1 MRKTSL
7 GKGLDALIPKDNFIE
22 GYIFVSVNE
31 LRPNP
36 YQPRK
41 NFDEESISLLASS
54 IKEKGVIQPLIVRKL
69 NGTYQIV
76 AGERRWRAAQKVG
89 ISKMPIIVMDLSDS
103 ESLELSL
110 IENLQRK
117 DLNPIEE
124 AEGYKQ
130 LIEEFELTH
139 DQISKLTGK
148 DRSTITNLLR
158 LLKLPEI
165 AKNELISESITSGHA
180 RALLRIEEDQLIIET
195 ITQIK
200 KQNLSVRQT
209 ERLVEKKPE
218 LNPGSQIN
226 KDRLNPYLKEI
237 RDDLVRVL
245 GTNVNIIDKKGTG
258 RIEIEY
264 YSVEELERLI
274 TLLKDSAD

>member
-1 MRKTSL
+1 LRKTSL

-36 YQPRK
+36 NQPRK
-41 NFDEESISLLASS
+41 KFDEEAISLLASS

-89 ISKMPIIVMDLSDS
+89 TSKIPIIVMDLSDS
-103 ESLELSL
+103 ESLELAL

-165 AKNELISESITSGHA
+165 AKNELISEAITSGHA
-180 RALLRIEEDQLIIET
+180 RALLKIEEDQLIIEA

-218 LNPGSQIN
+218 LNPGPQIN

-237 RDDLVRVL
+237 RDGLVRVL
-245 GTNVNIIDKKGTG
+245 GTNVNIIDKNGTG

-264 YSVEELERLI
+264 YSQEELERLI
-274 TLLKDSAD
+274 ALLKDSAD

>member
-22 GYIFVSVNE
+22 GYILVSINE

-36 YQPRK
+36 NQPRK
-41 NFDEESISLLASS
+41 KFDEESISLLASS

-76 AGERRWRAAQKVG
+76 AGERRWRAAQKAG
-89 ISKMPIIVMDLSDS
+89 ISKMPIIVMDLTDSD
-103 ESLELSL
+103 SLELAL

-180 RALLRIEEDQLIIET
+180 RALLKIEEDQLIIEA

-209 ERLVEKKPE
+209 ERLVDKKPE

-237 RDDLVRVL
+237 KDSLVRVL

-264 YSVEELERLI
+264 YSQEELERLI
-274 TLLKDSAD
+274 ALLKDSAD

>member
-1 MRKTSL
+1 LRKASL
-7 GKGLDALIPKDNFIE
+7 GKGLDALIPKDNLNE
-22 GYIFVSVNE
+22 GYIFASINE
-31 LRPNP
+31 LSPNP
-36 YQPRK
+36 NQPRK
-41 NFDEESISLLASS
+41 KFDEESISLLASS
-54 IKEKGVIQPLIVRKL
+54 IKEKGVIQPLLVRKL

-89 ISKMPIIVMDLSDS
+89 ISKLPIIVMDLSDS
-103 ESLELSL
+103 ESLELAL

-180 RALLRIEEDQLIIET
+180 RALLRIEEDQLIIEA

-237 RDDLVRVL
+237 RDGLVRVL
-245 GTNVNIIDKKGTG
+245 GTNVNIIDKNGTG

-264 YSVEELERLI
+264 YSQEELERLI
-274 TLLKDSAD
+274 ALLKDSAD

>member
-36 YQPRK
+36 NQPRK
-41 NFDEESISLLASS
+41 KFDEEAISLLASS

-89 ISKMPIIVMDLSDS
+89 TSKIPIIVMDLSDS
-103 ESLELSL
+103 ESLELAL

-165 AKNELISESITSGHA
+165 AKNELISEAITSGHA
-180 RALLRIEEDQLIIET
+180 RALLKIEEDQLIIEA

-218 LNPGSQIN
+218 LNPGPQIN

-237 RDDLVRVL
+237 RDGLVRVL
-245 GTNVNIIDKKGTG
+245 GTNVNIIDKNGTG

-264 YSVEELERLI
+264 YSQEELERLI
-274 TLLKDSAD
+274 ALLKDSAD

>member
-36 YQPRK
+36 NQPRK
-41 NFDEESISLLASS
+41 KFDEEAISLLASS

-89 ISKMPIIVMDLSDS
+89 TSKIPIIVMDLSDS
-103 ESLELSL
+103 ESLELAL

-165 AKNELISESITSGHA
+165 AKNELISEAITSGHA
-180 RALLRIEEDQLIIET
+180 RALLKIEEDQLIIEA

-218 LNPGSQIN
+218 LNPGTQIN

-237 RDDLVRVL
+237 RDGLVRVL
-245 GTNVNIIDKKGTG
+245 GTNVNIIDKNGTG

-264 YSVEELERLI
+264 YSQEELERLI
-274 TLLKDSAD
+274 ALLKDSAD

>member
-1 MRKTSL
+1 LRKASL
-7 GKGLDALIPKDNFIE
+7 GKGLDALIPKDNLNE
-22 GYIFVSVNE
+22 GYIFASINE
-31 LRPNP
+31 LSPNP
-36 YQPRK
+36 NQPRK
-41 NFDEESISLLASS
+41 KFDEESISLLASS
-54 IKEKGVIQPLIVRKL
+54 IKEKGVIQPLLVRKL

-89 ISKMPIIVMDLSDS
+89 ISKLPIIVMDLSDS
-103 ESLELSL
+103 ESLELAL

-180 RALLRIEEDQLIIET
+180 RALLKIEEDQLIIEA

-218 LNPGSQIN
+218 LNPGSQI
-226 KDRLNPYLKEI
+226 KKVQLNPYLKEI
-237 RDDLVRVL
+237 KDGLVRVL

-274 TLLKDSAD
+274 ALLKNSAD

>member
-36 YQPRK
+36 NQPRK
-41 NFDEESISLLASS
+41 KFGEESISLLASS

-89 ISKMPIIVMDLSDS
+89 ISKMPVIVMDLSDS

-124 AEGYKQ
+124 AEGYLQ

-180 RALLRIEEDQLIIET
+180 RALLKIEEDRLIIEA

-237 RDDLVRVL
+237 RDGLVRVL
-245 GTNVNIIDKKGTG
+245 GTNVNIIDKKGKG

-264 YSVEELERLI
+264 YSQEELERLI
-274 TLLKDSAD
+274 ALLKDSAD

>member
-1 MRKTSL
+1 LRKTSL

-36 YQPRK
+36 NQPRK
-41 NFDEESISLLASS
+41 KFDEEAISLLASS

-89 ISKMPIIVMDLSDS
+89 TSKIPIIVMDLSDS
-103 ESLELSL
+103 ESLELAL

-165 AKNELISESITSGHA
+165 AKNELISEAITSGHA
-180 RALLRIEEDQLIIET
+180 RALLKIEEDQLIIEA

-218 LNPGSQIN
+218 LNPGTQIN

-237 RDDLVRVL
+237 RDGLVRVL
-245 GTNVNIIDKKGTG
+245 GTNVNIIDKNGTG

-264 YSVEELERLI
+264 YSQEELERLI
-274 TLLKDSAD
+274 ALLKDSAD

>member
-22 GYIFVSVNE
+22 GYIFVSINE

-36 YQPRK
+36 NQPRK
-41 NFDEESISLLASS
+41 KFDEESISLLASS
-54 IKEKGVIQPLIVRKL
+54 IKEKGVIQPLLVRKL

-89 ISKMPIIVMDLSDS
+89 ISKLPIIVMDLSDS
-103 ESLELSL
+103 ESLELAL

-180 RALLRIEEDQLIIET
+180 RALLKIEEDQLIIEA

-218 LNPGSQIN
+218 LNRGSQIN
-226 KDRLNPYLKEI
+226 KDQLSPYLKEI
-237 RDDLVRVL
+237 RDGLVRAL

-264 YSVEELERLI
+264 YSQEELERLI
-274 TLLKDSAD
+274 ALLKNSAE

>member
-36 YQPRK
+36 NQPRK
-41 NFDEESISLLASS
+41 KFDEESISLLASS

-180 RALLRIEEDQLIIET
+180 RALLKIEEDQLIIEA

>member
-36 YQPRK
+36 NQPRK
-41 NFDEESISLLASS
+41 KFDEESISLLASS

-89 ISKMPIIVMDLSDS
+89 TSKIPIIVMDLSDS
-103 ESLELSL
+103 ESLELAL

-165 AKNELISESITSGHA
+165 AKNELISEAITSGHA
-180 RALLRIEEDQLIIET
+180 RALLKIEEDQLIIEA

-218 LNPGSQIN
+218 LNPGTQIN

-237 RDDLVRVL
+237 RDGLVRVL
-245 GTNVNIIDKKGTG
+245 GTNVNIIDKNGTG

-264 YSVEELERLI
+264 YSQEELERLI
-274 TLLKDSAD
+274 ALLKDSAD

>member
-1 MRKTSL
+1 LRKASL
-7 GKGLDALIPKDNFIE
+7 GKGLDALIPKDNLNE
-22 GYIFVSVNE
+22 GYIFASINE
-31 LRPNP
+31 LSPNP
-36 YQPRK
+36 NQPRK
-41 NFDEESISLLASS
+41 KFDEESISLLASS
-54 IKEKGVIQPLIVRKL
+54 IKEKGVIQPLLVRKL

-89 ISKMPIIVMDLSDS
+89 ISKLPIIVMDLSDS
-103 ESLELSL
+103 ESLELAL

-130 LIEEFELTH
+130 LIEKFELTH
-139 DQISKLTGK
+139 DQISKLTGR

-180 RALLRIEEDQLIIET
+180 RALLKIEEHYLIIEA

-218 LNPGSQIN
+218 LNRGSQIN
-226 KDRLNPYLKEI
+226 KDQLSPYLKEI
-237 RDDLVRVL
+237 RDGLVRAL
-245 GTNVNIIDKKGTG
+245 GTNVNIIDKKGKG

-274 TLLKDSAD
+274 ALLKDSTD

>member
-36 YQPRK
+36 NQPRK
-41 NFDEESISLLASS
+41 KFDEESISLLASS
-54 IKEKGVIQPLIVRKL
+54 IKEKGVIQPLLVRKL

-89 ISKMPIIVMDLSDS
+89 TSKIPIIIMDLSDS

-180 RALLRIEEDQLIIET
+180 RALLKIEEDQLIIEA

-218 LNPGSQIN
+218 LNPGTQIN

-237 RDDLVRVL
+237 RDGLVRVL

>member
-1 MRKTSL
+1 LRKASL
-7 GKGLDALIPKDNFIE
+7 GKGLDALIPKDNHNE
-22 GYIFVSVNE
+22 GYIFASINE
-31 LRPNP
+31 LSPNP
-36 YQPRK
+36 NQPRK
-41 NFDEESISLLASS
+41 KFDEESISLLASS
-54 IKEKGVIQPLIVRKL
+54 IKEKGVIQPLLVRKL

-180 RALLRIEEDQLIIET
+180 RALLKIEEDQLIIEA

-274 TLLKDSAD
+274 ALLKNSAD

>member
-1 MRKTSL
+1 LRKTSL

-36 YQPRK
+36 NQPRK
-41 NFDEESISLLASS
+41 KFDEESISLLASS

-103 ESLELSL
+103 ESLELAL

-117 DLNPIEE
+117 DINPIEE

-139 DQISKLTGK
+139 DKISKLTGK
-148 DRSTITNLLR
+148 NRSTITNLLR

-180 RALLRIEEDQLIIET
+180 RALLRIEEDQLIIEA

-226 KDRLNPYLKEI
+226 KDQLNPYLKEI
-237 RDDLVRVL
+237 RDGLVRVL

-274 TLLKDSAD
+274 ALLKNSAE

>member
-36 YQPRK
+36 NQPRK
-41 NFDEESISLLASS
+41 KFDEESISLLASS

-89 ISKMPIIVMDLSDS
+89 TSKIPIIVMDLSDS
-103 ESLELSL
+103 ESLELAL

-165 AKNELISESITSGHA
+165 AKNELISEAITSGHA
-180 RALLRIEEDQLIIET
+180 RALLKIEEDQLIIEA

-218 LNPGSQIN
+218 LNPGPQIN

-237 RDDLVRVL
+237 RDGLVRVL
-245 GTNVNIIDKKGTG
+245 GTNVNIIDKNGTG

-264 YSVEELERLI
+264 YSQEELERLI
-274 TLLKDSAD
+274 ALLKDSAD

>member
-36 YQPRK
+36 NQPRK
-41 NFDEESISLLASS
+41 KFDEESISLLASS
-54 IKEKGVIQPLIVRKL
+54 IKEKGVIQPLLVRKL

-89 ISKMPIIVMDLSDS
+89 TSKIPIIVMDLSDS
-103 ESLELSL
+103 ESLELAL

-165 AKNELISESITSGHA
+165 AKNELISEAITSGHA
-180 RALLRIEEDQLIIET
+180 RALLKIEEDQLIIEA

-218 LNPGSQIN
+218 LNPGPQIN

-237 RDDLVRVL
+237 RDGLVRVL
-245 GTNVNIIDKKGTG
+245 GTNVNIIDKNGTG

-264 YSVEELERLI
+264 YSQEELERLI
-274 TLLKDSAD
+274 ALLKDSAD